1 MIKMSKSLMKTT
13 NTNLVKTQEELIN
26 NLMKVEDDYLNYYNS
41 LTPDKK
47 NRISNSVNGIH
58 NGLQAVAPIMC
69 MGPQK
74 CPFIEKCPIPD
85 RDSCGELVYGAK
97 NLYPIGRECI
107 LEKFF
112 IKQKMVDYVKH
123 LNVDPNNPI
132 EMSIVNELALIDL
145 YKNRALMI
153 MSVGDKSN
161 QGRDFMR
168 VDIIGFNENGEKAEQ
183 ASLHPAVE
191 MIDRLEKRREKWLDR
206 LMETRK
212 SKADWVA
219 KMGGNN
225 SESKILVEIQKLREA
240 LNTVDEVK
248 ELTLDSDDKILIK

>member
-1 MIKMSKSLMKTT
+1 MSKNELKKSFGLE
-13 NTNLVKTQEELIN
+13 LVKTQEEVIAEVAE
-26 NLMKVEDDYLNYYNS
+26 VEEGYLDYFNS
-41 LTPDKK
+41 LPPEKRRKIT
-47 NRISNSVNGIH
+47 NSVNRTQT
-58 NGLQAVAPIMC
+58 GLQSVAPVMC
-69 MGPQK
+69 MGPDR
-74 CPFIEKCPIPD
+74 CPFVEKCPIPD
-85 RDSCGELVYGAK
+85 RNEQGELDYGPKK
-97 NLYPIGRECI
+97 NYPIGRECV

-112 IKQKMVDYVKH
+112 MQQKIIEYLKH

-153 MSVGDKSN
+153 MSAGDRSN

-191 MIDRLEKRREKWLDR
+191 MIDKLEKRREKWLDK

-212 SKADWVA
+212 SKADWMA
-219 KMGGNN
+219 KMGGNS
-225 SESKILVEIQKLREA
+225 SESKILQEIQSLREA
-240 LNTVDEVK
+240 LHTLEDVK
-248 ELTLDSDDKILIK
+248 ELEIDDDDEILIK